1 MRWLAVFLVLVACA
15 SHPVVLDEASVHGAG
30 DALEEKLRGLEVA
43 ERATLRVSE
52 TADARLAP
60 EGERR
65 VVECGKFRVSSV
77 DSHPD
82 YVLLAGVSGN
92 TATWEIVEL
101 ATHRRVLLATK
112 RLDR

>member
-52 TADARLAP
+52 TADAPLSLR
-60 EGERR
+60 GEAR

-77 DSHPD
+77 DPHPD
-82 YVLLAGVSGN
+82 FVLLASVSEDIV
-92 TATWEIVEL
+92 TWEIVEL
-101 ATHRRVLLATK
+101 ATKRRVLLATK
-112 RLDR
+112 PLDR